1 LPSSP
6 SFAAPSPPSASVQEQ
21 NAGSSAPAPDALQLR
36 IKTALDESR
45 SLQTSL
51 KQLSIQDDNNAHS
64 GVFSDQ
70 PVVLGLEG
78 LLLGAATVCLG
89 ALLGSGLAWARTRST
104 RAAAAPADFGE
115 SVYSFRTTDEAHPLA
130 LEDIQESISPPD
142 APALAPYAPSRN
154 EVDLDAHCVASAGL
168 FAPAESGTGFD
179 FEAAASEVQ
188 RVRRS
193 LADKRAAR
201 DRWHASEAY
210 HPDAIPPD
218 AEISDDMPLEVD
230 PFVPLDH
237 ALDIPQDLDID
248 LDMEIEAQCAPTPE
262 PPAPTPAM
270 EEVVNVEPELHDM
283 IDLDLDHTERA
294 DKEGDQGLSVK
305 LELAQEFLSLGL
317 LDGAREFALEFMDS
331 TDASLHSQAMT
342 LIGQVDVQEQQEQE
356 RAQQAKLQAQQN
368 LDAMFASLPTQ

>member
-1 LPSSP
+1 MPSSP
-6 SFAAPSPPSASVQEQ
+6 SLAAPSPPSASVQEQ
-21 NAGSSAPAPDALQLR
+21 NAGSSAPSPDALHLR
-36 IKTALDESR
+36 IKTTLDESR

-51 KQLSIQDDNNAHS
+51 KQLSIQEDSNAHS

-78 LLLGAATVCLG
+78 LLLGTATLCLG
-89 ALLGSGLAWARTRST
+89 ALLGSGLAWARMRST

-130 LEDIQESISPPD
+130 LEEIQESILQPD
-142 APALAPYAPSRN
+142 APALEPQDLSQN
-154 EVDLDAHCVASAGL
+154 EGDLDAHFVASAGL
-168 FAPAESGTGFD
+168 FAPPESGTGFD
-179 FEAAASEVQ
+179 VEAAASEVQ

-201 DRWHASEAY
+201 DRWHPSEAHY
-210 HPDAIPPD
+210 PDAVPPD

-230 PFVPLDH
+230 PFVPLDQ

-270 EEVVNVEPELHDM
+270 EEVVDVEPELHDM
-283 IDLDLDHTERA
+283 IDLDLTERA
-294 DKEGDQGLSVK
+294 DEEGDQGLSVK